1 MIIKNLLIPMMVI
14 MAGTTPIAAGAIPI
28 ASDTAPIAVGAIP
41 IAYSTAP
48 IAAGVALPAN
58 TSAEMAVE
66 SSNSFYVY
74 STESIMQM
82 SVIQIGGEEYA
93 LPLTMKE
100 LAANGWKKPGLAKTR
115 PGELYVVNRDD
126 LQLSLSEDQQGVI
139 ERIVELYPS
148 SGTLEIPAE
157 EIPTDTGIRTESS
170 EEDPESA
177 GIKIGISEEYL
188 VGFLDQL
195 PLHWECAHLKNGIT
209 RYKVIVPLGG
219 PERVPFDEAAQTA
232 DGEAAQSVGGTSA
245 QTVEGVPAQ
254 TVDST
259 SAQAYPA
266 CEYIITVGDRQAKAV
281 EIRMISDPGPDGWPD
296 EILGFRAA
304 AYYEKKAGEMPPLFR
319 IEEQKDGRVLI
330 RLFEELEDHIATWAL
345 YKSDRTGKGYDE
357 AFDPNEKKVID
368 FMN

>member
-14 MAGTTPIAAGAIPI
+14 MAGATPIAAGAIPI
-28 ASDTAPIAVGAIP
+28 ASGSAAIASGA
-41 IAYSTAP
+41 
-48 IAAGVALPAN
+48 ALPAN
-58 TSAEMAVE
+58 TSAAMAVE
-66 SSNSFYVY
+66 SSNSFYAY
-74 STESIMQM
+74 STESIMRM
-82 SVIQIGGEEYA
+82 SVIQIGGTEYA

-100 LAANGWKKPGLAKTR
+100 LAADGWKKPGLAKTR
-115 PGELYVVNRDD
+115 PGELYIVNRDD

-148 SGTLEIPAE
+148 SGTLEIPA
-157 EIPTDTGIRTESS
+157 DTGIRTESS
-170 EEDPESA
+170 EEDPERA
-177 GIKIGISEEYL
+177 GIKIGISEEDL
-188 VGFLDQL
+188 VGILNQL
-195 PLHWECAHLKNGIT
+195 PLHWECAHLKNGTT

-219 PERVPFDEAAQTA
+219 PERVPFDEAAQTTDRASAQTA
-232 DGEAAQSVGGTSA
+232 DRTSA
-245 QTVEGVPAQ
+245 QTIDGA
-254 TVDST
+254 

-266 CEYIITVGDRQAKAV
+266 CEYVITVGDRQVKAV
-281 EIRMISDPGPDGWPD
+281 EIRMMSDPGPDGWPD

-357 AFDPNEKKVID
+357 AFDPNEKKAID
-368 FMN
+368 FMH

>member
-14 MAGTTPIAAGAIPI
+14 MAGATPIAAGAIPI
-28 ASDTAPIAVGAIP
+28 ASGSAAIASGA
-41 IAYSTAP
+41 
-48 IAAGVALPAN
+48 ALPAN
-58 TSAEMAVE
+58 TSAAMAVE
-66 SSNSFYVY
+66 SSNSFYAY

-82 SVIQIGGEEYA
+82 SVIQISGEEYA

-115 PGELYVVNRDD
+115 PGELYIVNRDD

-148 SGTLEIPAE
+148 SGTLEIPA
-157 EIPTDTGIRTESS
+157 DTGIRTESS
-170 EEDPESA
+170 EEDPERA
-177 GIKIGISEEYL
+177 GIKIGISEEDL
-188 VGFLDQL
+188 VGILNQL
-195 PLHWECAHLKNGIT
+195 PMHWECAHLKNGTT

-219 PERVPFDEAAQTA
+219 PERVPFDEAAQTT
-232 DGEAAQSVGGTSA
+232 DGASA
-245 QTVEGVPAQ
+245 QTVEGASAQ
-254 TVDST
+254 TIDGA

-266 CEYIITVGDRQAKAV
+266 CEYVITVGDRQVKAV

-368 FMN
+368 FMH

>member
-1 MIIKNLLIPMMVI
+1 MMII
-14 MAGTTPIAAGAIPI
+14 MAGATPIAAGAIPI
-28 ASDTAPIAVGAIP
+28 ASGSAAIASGA
-41 IAYSTAP
+41 
-48 IAAGVALPAN
+48 ALPAN
-58 TSAEMAVE
+58 TSAAMAVE
-66 SSNSFYVY
+66 SSNSFYAY

-115 PGELYVVNRDD
+115 PGELYIVNRDD

-148 SGTLEIPAE
+148 SGTLEIPA
-157 EIPTDTGIRTESS
+157 DTGIRTESS
-170 EEDPESA
+170 EEDPERA
-177 GIKIGISEEYL
+177 CIKIGISEEDL
-188 VGFLDQL
+188 VGILNQL
-195 PLHWECAHLKNGIT
+195 PLHWECAHLKNGTT

-219 PERVPFDEAAQTA
+219 PERVPFDEAAQTTDGASAQTA
-232 DGEAAQSVGGTSA
+232 DRTSA
-245 QTVEGVPAQ
+245 QTIDGA
-254 TVDST
+254 

-266 CEYIITVGDRQAKAV
+266 CEYVITVGDRQVKAV
-281 EIRMISDPGPDGWPD
+281 EIRMISDPGADGWPD

-357 AFDPNEKKVID
+357 AFDPNEKKAID
-368 FMN
+368 FMH

>member
-1 MIIKNLLIPMMVI
+1 MIVI
-14 MAGTTPIAAGAIPI
+14 MAGATPIAVRAIPVASGSAAI
-28 ASDTAPIAVGAIP
+28 AS
-41 IAYSTAP
+41 
-48 IAAGVALPAN
+48 GVALSAN
-58 TSAEMAVE
+58 TSAAMAVE
-66 SSNSFYVY
+66 SSNSFYAY

-115 PGELYVVNRDD
+115 PGELYIVNRDD

-148 SGTLEIPAE
+148 SGTLEIPA
-157 EIPTDTGIRTESS
+157 DTGSRTESS
-170 EEDPESA
+170 EEDPERA
-177 GIKIGISEEYL
+177 GIKIGVSEEDL
-188 VGFLDQL
+188 VGILNQL
-195 PLHWECAHLKNGIT
+195 PLHWECAHLKNGTT

-219 PERVPFDEAAQTA
+219 PERVPFDEAAQTTDRASAQTA
-232 DGEAAQSVGGTSA
+232 DRTSA
-245 QTVEGVPAQ
+245 QTIDGA
-254 TVDST
+254 

-266 CEYIITVGDRQAKAV
+266 CEYVITVGDRQVKAV

-357 AFDPNEKKVID
+357 AFDPNEKKAID
-368 FMN
+368 FMH

>member
-14 MAGTTPIAAGAIPI
+14 MAGATPIVAGAIPI
-28 ASDTAPIAVGAIP
+28 ASGSASIASGA
-41 IAYSTAP
+41 
-48 IAAGVALPAN
+48 ALPAN
-58 TSAEMAVE
+58 TSAAMAVE
-66 SSNSFYVY
+66 SSNSFYAY

-115 PGELYVVNRDD
+115 PGELYIVNRDD

-148 SGTLEIPAE
+148 SGTLEIPA
-157 EIPTDTGIRTESS
+157 DTGIRTESS
-170 EEDPESA
+170 EEDPERA
-177 GIKIGISEEYL
+177 GIKIGISEEDL
-188 VGFLDQL
+188 VGILNQL
-195 PLHWECAHLKNGIT
+195 PLHWECAHLKNGTT

-219 PERVPFDEAAQTA
+219 PERVPFDEAAQTTDGASAQTA
-232 DGEAAQSVGGTSA
+232 DRTSA
-245 QTVEGVPAQ
+245 QTIDGA
-254 TVDST
+254 

-266 CEYIITVGDRQAKAV
+266 CEYVITVGDRQVKAV

-357 AFDPNEKKVID
+357 AFDPNEKKAID
-368 FMN
+368 FMH

>member
-14 MAGTTPIAAGAIPI
+14 MAGATPIAAGAIPI
-28 ASDTAPIAVGAIP
+28 ASGSAAIASGA
-41 IAYSTAP
+41 
-48 IAAGVALPAN
+48 ALPAN
-58 TSAEMAVE
+58 TSAAMAVE
-66 SSNSFYVY
+66 SSNSFYAY

-115 PGELYVVNRDD
+115 PGELYIVNRDD

-148 SGTLEIPAE
+148 SGTLEIPA
-157 EIPTDTGIRTESS
+157 DTGIRTESS
-170 EEDPESA
+170 EEDPERA
-177 GIKIGISEEYL
+177 CIKIGISEEDL
-188 VGFLDQL
+188 VGILNQL
-195 PLHWECAHLKNGIT
+195 PLHWECAHLKNGTT

-219 PERVPFDEAAQTA
+219 PERVPFDEAAQTTDGASAQTA
-232 DGEAAQSVGGTSA
+232 DRTSA
-245 QTVEGVPAQ
+245 QTIDGA
-254 TVDST
+254 

-266 CEYIITVGDRQAKAV
+266 CEYVITVGDRQVKAV
-281 EIRMISDPGPDGWPD
+281 EIRMISDPGADGWPD

-357 AFDPNEKKVID
+357 AFDPNEKKAID
-368 FMN
+368 FMH

>member
-1 MIIKNLLIPMMVI
+1 MIVI
-14 MAGTTPIAAGAIPI
+14 MAGATPIAVRAIPVASGSAAI
-28 ASDTAPIAVGAIP
+28 ASGA
-41 IAYSTAP
+41 
-48 IAAGVALPAN
+48 ALPAN
-58 TSAEMAVE
+58 TSAAMAVE
-66 SSNSFYVY
+66 SSNSFYAY

-115 PGELYVVNRDD
+115 PGELYIVNRDD

-148 SGTLEIPAE
+148 SGTLEIPA
-157 EIPTDTGIRTESS
+157 DTGIRTESS
-170 EEDPESA
+170 EEDPERA
-177 GIKIGISEEYL
+177 GIKIGISEEDL
-188 VGFLDQL
+188 VGILNQL
-195 PLHWECAHLKNGIT
+195 PLHWECAHLKNGTT

-219 PERVPFDEAAQTA
+219 PERVPFDEAAQTTDRASAQTA
-232 DGEAAQSVGGTSA
+232 DRTSA
-245 QTVEGVPAQ
+245 QTIDGA
-254 TVDST
+254 

-266 CEYIITVGDRQAKAV
+266 CEYVITVGDRQVKAV

-357 AFDPNEKKVID
+357 AFDPNEKKAID
-368 FMN
+368 FMH

>member
-14 MAGTTPIAAGAIPI
+14 MAGATPIAAGAIPI
-28 ASDTAPIAVGAIP
+28 ASGSAAIASGA
-41 IAYSTAP
+41 
-48 IAAGVALPAN
+48 ALPAN
-58 TSAEMAVE
+58 TSAAMAVE
-66 SSNSFYVY
+66 SSNSFYAY

-93 LPLTMKE
+93 LPLTMKQ
-100 LAANGWKKPGLAKTR
+100 LAADGWKKPGAAKTR
-115 PGELYVVNRDD
+115 MGELYIVNRDD

-148 SGTLEIPAE
+148 SGTLEIPA
-157 EIPTDTGIRTESS
+157 DTGIRTESS
-170 EEDPESA
+170 EEEPERA
-177 GIKIGISEEYL
+177 GIKIGISEEDL
-188 VGFLDQL
+188 VGILNQL
-195 PLHWECAHLKNGIT
+195 PLHWECAHLKNGTT
-209 RYKVIVPLGG
+209 RYKVIVPFGG
-219 PERVPFDEAAQTA
+219 PERVPFDEAAQTTDGASAQTA
-232 DGEAAQSVGGTSA
+232 DRASA
-245 QTVEGVPAQ
+245 QTVEGASAQ
-254 TVDST
+254 TIDGA

-266 CEYIITVGDRQAKAV
+266 CEYVITVGDRQVKAV

-368 FMN
+368 FINCK

>member
-14 MAGTTPIAAGAIPI
+14 MAGATPIAAGAIPI
-28 ASDTAPIAVGAIP
+28 ASGSAAIASGA
-41 IAYSTAP
+41 
-48 IAAGVALPAN
+48 ALPAN
-58 TSAEMAVE
+58 TSAAMAVE
-66 SSNSFYVY
+66 SSNSFYAY

-115 PGELYVVNRDD
+115 PGELYIVNRDD

-148 SGTLEIPAE
+148 SGTLEIPA
-157 EIPTDTGIRTESS
+157 DTGIRTESS
-170 EEDPESA
+170 EEDPERA
-177 GIKIGISEEYL
+177 GIKIGISEEDL
-188 VGFLDQL
+188 VGILNQL
-195 PLHWECAHLKNGIT
+195 PLHWECAHLKNGTT

-219 PERVPFDEAAQTA
+219 PERVPFDEAAQTTDGASAQTA
-232 DGEAAQSVGGTSA
+232 DRTSA
-245 QTVEGVPAQ
+245 QTIDGA
-254 TVDST
+254 

-266 CEYIITVGDRQAKAV
+266 CEYVITVGDRQVKAV
-281 EIRMISDPGPDGWPD
+281 EIRMISDPGADGWPD

-357 AFDPNEKKVID
+357 AFDPNEKKAID
-368 FMN
+368 FMH

>member
-1 MIIKNLLIPMMVI
+1 MIIKNLLIPMMII
-14 MAGTTPIAAGAIPI
+14 MAGATPIAAGAIPI
-28 ASDTAPIAVGAIP
+28 ASGSAAIASGA
-41 IAYSTAP
+41 
-48 IAAGVALPAN
+48 ALPAN
-58 TSAEMAVE
+58 TSAAMAVE
-66 SSNSFYVY
+66 SSNSFYAY

-100 LAANGWKKPGLAKTR
+100 LAADGWKKPGLAKTR
-115 PGELYVVNRDD
+115 PGELYIVNRDD

-148 SGTLEIPAE
+148 SGTLEIPA
-157 EIPTDTGIRTESS
+157 DTGIRTESS
-170 EEDPESA
+170 EEDPERA
-177 GIKIGISEEYL
+177 GIKIGISEEDL
-188 VGFLDQL
+188 VGILNQL
-195 PLHWECAHLKNGIT
+195 PLHWECAHLKNGTT

-219 PERVPFDEAAQTA
+219 PERVPFDEAAQTTDGASAQTA
-232 DGEAAQSVGGTSA
+232 DRTSA
-245 QTVEGVPAQ
+245 QTIDGA
-254 TVDST
+254 

-266 CEYIITVGDRQAKAV
+266 CEYVITVGDRQVKAV

-357 AFDPNEKKVID
+357 AFDPNEKKAID
-368 FMN
+368 FMH

>member
-1 MIIKNLLIPMMVI
+1 MMVI
-14 MAGTTPIAAGAIPI
+14 MAGATPIAAGAIPI
-28 ASDTAPIAVGAIP
+28 ASGSAAIASGA
-41 IAYSTAP
+41 
-48 IAAGVALPAN
+48 ALPAN
-58 TSAEMAVE
+58 TSAAMAVE
-66 SSNSFYVY
+66 SSNSFYAY

-115 PGELYVVNRDD
+115 PGELYIVNRDD

-148 SGTLEIPAE
+148 SGTLEIPA
-157 EIPTDTGIRTESS
+157 DTGIRTESS
-170 EEDPESA
+170 EEDPERA
-177 GIKIGISEEYL
+177 GIKIGISEEDL
-188 VGFLDQL
+188 VGILNQL
-195 PLHWECAHLKNGIT
+195 PLHWECAHLKNGTT

-219 PERVPFDEAAQTA
+219 PERVPFDEAAQTTDGASAQTA
-232 DGEAAQSVGGTSA
+232 DRTSA
-245 QTVEGVPAQ
+245 QTIDGA
-254 TVDST
+254 

-266 CEYIITVGDRQAKAV
+266 CEYVITVGDRQVKAV

-357 AFDPNEKKVID
+357 AFDPNEKKAID
-368 FMN
+368 FMH

>member
-14 MAGTTPIAAGAIPI
+14 MAGATPIAAGAIPI
-28 ASDTAPIAVGAIP
+28 ASGSAAIASGA
-41 IAYSTAP
+41 
-48 IAAGVALPAN
+48 ALPAN
-58 TSAEMAVE
+58 TSAAMAVE
-66 SSNSFYVY
+66 SSNSFYAY
-74 STESIMQM
+74 STESIMRM
-82 SVIQIGGEEYA
+82 SVIQIGGTEYA
-93 LPLTMKE
+93 LPLTMKQ
-100 LAANGWKKPGLAKTR
+100 LAADGWKKPGLAKTR
-115 PGELYVVNRDD
+115 PGELYIVNRDD

-148 SGTLEIPAE
+148 SGTLEIPA
-157 EIPTDTGIRTESS
+157 DTGIRTESS
-170 EEDPESA
+170 EEDPERA
-177 GIKIGISEEYL
+177 GIKIGISEEDL
-188 VGFLDQL
+188 VGILNQL
-195 PLHWECAHLKNGIT
+195 PLHWECAHLKNGTT

-219 PERVPFDEAAQTA
+219 SERVPFDEAAQTTDRASAQTA
-232 DGEAAQSVGGTSA
+232 DRTSA
-245 QTVEGVPAQ
+245 QTIDGA
-254 TVDST
+254 

-266 CEYIITVGDRQAKAV
+266 CEYVITVGDRQVKAV

-357 AFDPNEKKVID
+357 AFDPNEKKAID
-368 FMN
+368 FMH

>member
-14 MAGTTPIAAGAIPI
+14 MAGATPIAAGAIPI
-28 ASDTAPIAVGAIP
+28 ASGSAAIASGA
-41 IAYSTAP
+41 
-48 IAAGVALPAN
+48 ALPAN
-58 TSAEMAVE
+58 TSAAMAVE
-66 SSNSFYVY
+66 SSNSFYAY
-74 STESIMQM
+74 STESIMRM
-82 SVIQIGGEEYA
+82 SVIQIGGTEYA

-100 LAANGWKKPGLAKTR
+100 LAADGWKKPGLAKTR
-115 PGELYVVNRDD
+115 PGELYIVNRDD

-148 SGTLEIPAE
+148 SGTLEIPA
-157 EIPTDTGIRTESS
+157 DTGIRTESS
-170 EEDPESA
+170 EEDPERA
-177 GIKIGISEEYL
+177 GIKIGISEEDL
-188 VGFLDQL
+188 VGILNQL
-195 PLHWECAHLKNGIT
+195 PLHWECAHLKNGTT

-219 PERVPFDEAAQTA
+219 PERVPFDEAAQTTDGASAQTA
-232 DGEAAQSVGGTSA
+232 DRTSA
-245 QTVEGVPAQ
+245 QTIDGA
-254 TVDST
+254 

-266 CEYIITVGDRQAKAV
+266 CEYVITVGDRQVKAV

-357 AFDPNEKKVID
+357 AFDPNEKKAID
-368 FMN
+368 FMH

>member
-14 MAGTTPIAAGAIPI
+14 MAGATPIAAGAIPI
-28 ASDTAPIAVGAIP
+28 ASGSAAIASGA
-41 IAYSTAP
+41 
-48 IAAGVALPAN
+48 ALPAN
-58 TSAEMAVE
+58 TSAAMAVE
-66 SSNSFYVY
+66 SSNSFYAY

-100 LAANGWKKPGLAKTR
+100 LAADGWKKPGLAKTR
-115 PGELYVVNRDD
+115 PGELYIVNRDD

-148 SGTLEIPAE
+148 SGTLEIPA
-157 EIPTDTGIRTESS
+157 DTGIRTESS
-170 EEDPESA
+170 EEDPERA
-177 GIKIGISEEYL
+177 GIKIGISEEDL
-188 VGFLDQL
+188 VGILNQL
-195 PLHWECAHLKNGIT
+195 PLHWECAHLKNGTT

-219 PERVPFDEAAQTA
+219 PERVPFDEAAQTTDRASAQTA
-232 DGEAAQSVGGTSA
+232 DRTSA
-245 QTVEGVPAQ
+245 QTIDGA
-254 TVDST
+254 

-266 CEYIITVGDRQAKAV
+266 CEYVITVGDRQVKAV
-281 EIRMISDPGPDGWPD
+281 EIRMMSDPGPDGWPD

-357 AFDPNEKKVID
+357 AFDPNEKKAID
-368 FMN
+368 FMH

>member
-14 MAGTTPIAAGAIPI
+14 MAGATPIAAGAIPI
-28 ASDTAPIAVGAIP
+28 ASGSATIASGA
-41 IAYSTAP
+41 
-48 IAAGVALPAN
+48 ALPAN
-58 TSAEMAVE
+58 TSAAMAVE
-66 SSNSFYVY
+66 SSNSFYAY

-115 PGELYVVNRDD
+115 PGELYIVNRDD

-148 SGTLEIPAE
+148 SGTLEIPA
-157 EIPTDTGIRTESS
+157 DTGIRTESS
-170 EEDPESA
+170 EEDPERA
-177 GIKIGISEEYL
+177 GIKIGISEEDL
-188 VGFLDQL
+188 VGILNQL
-195 PLHWECAHLKNGIT
+195 PLHWECAHLKNGTT

-219 PERVPFDEAAQTA
+219 PERVPFDEAAQTTDGASAQTA
-232 DGEAAQSVGGTSA
+232 DRTSA
-245 QTVEGVPAQ
+245 QTIDGA
-254 TVDST
+254 

-266 CEYIITVGDRQAKAV
+266 CEYVITVGDRQVKAV

-357 AFDPNEKKVID
+357 AFDPNEKKMID

>member
-14 MAGTTPIAAGAIPI
+14 MAGATPIAAGAIPI
-28 ASDTAPIAVGAIP
+28 ASGSATIASGA
-41 IAYSTAP
+41 
-48 IAAGVALPAN
+48 ALPAN
-58 TSAEMAVE
+58 TSAAMAVE
-66 SSNSFYVY
+66 SSNSFYAY
-74 STESIMQM
+74 STESIMRM
-82 SVIQIGGEEYA
+82 SVIQIGGTEYA
-93 LPLTMKE
+93 LPLTMKQ
-100 LAANGWKKPGLAKTR
+100 LAADGWKKPGLAKTR
-115 PGELYVVNRDD
+115 PGELYIVNRDD

-148 SGTLEIPAE
+148 SGTLEIPA
-157 EIPTDTGIRTESS
+157 DTGIRTESS
-170 EEDPESA
+170 EEDPERA
-177 GIKIGISEEYL
+177 GIKIGISEEDL
-188 VGFLDQL
+188 VGILNQL
-195 PLHWECAHLKNGIT
+195 PLHWECAHLKNGTT

-219 PERVPFDEAAQTA
+219 PERVPFDEAAQTTDRASAQTA
-232 DGEAAQSVGGTSA
+232 DRTSA
-245 QTVEGVPAQ
+245 QTIDGA
-254 TVDST
+254 

-266 CEYIITVGDRQAKAV
+266 CEYVITVGDRQVKAV

-357 AFDPNEKKVID
+357 AFDPNEKKAID
-368 FMN
+368 FMH

>member
-14 MAGTTPIAAGAIPI
+14 MAGATPIAAGAIPI
-28 ASDTAPIAVGAIP
+28 ASGSAAIASGA
-41 IAYSTAP
+41 
-48 IAAGVALPAN
+48 ALPAN
-58 TSAEMAVE
+58 TSAAMAVE
-66 SSNSFYVY
+66 SSNSFYAY
-74 STESIMQM
+74 STESIMRM
-82 SVIQIGGEEYA
+82 SVIQIGGTEYA
-93 LPLTMKE
+93 LPLTMKQ
-100 LAANGWKKPGLAKTR
+100 LAADGWKKPGLAKTR
-115 PGELYVVNRDD
+115 PGELYIVNRDD

-148 SGTLEIPAE
+148 SGTLEIPA
-157 EIPTDTGIRTESS
+157 DTGIRTESS
-170 EEDPESA
+170 EEDPERA
-177 GIKIGISEEYL
+177 GIKIGISEEDL
-188 VGFLDQL
+188 VGILNQL
-195 PLHWECAHLKNGIT
+195 PLHWECAHLKNGTT

-219 PERVPFDEAAQTA
+219 SERVPFDEAAQTTDRASAQTA
-232 DGEAAQSVGGTSA
+232 DRTSA
-245 QTVEGVPAQ
+245 QTIDGA
-254 TVDST
+254 

-266 CEYIITVGDRQAKAV
+266 CEYVITVGDRQVKAV

-368 FMN
+368 FMH

>member
-14 MAGTTPIAAGAIPI
+14 MAGATPIAAGAIPI
-28 ASDTAPIAVGAIP
+28 ASGSATVT
-41 IAYSTAP
+41 S
-48 IAAGVALPAN
+48 GVALPAN
-58 TSAEMAVE
+58 TSAAMAVE
-66 SSNSFYVY
+66 SSNSFYAY

-100 LAANGWKKPGLAKTR
+100 LAADGWKKPGLAKTR
-115 PGELYVVNRDD
+115 PGELYIVNRDD

-148 SGTLEIPAE
+148 SGTMEIPA
-157 EIPTDTGIRTESS
+157 DTGTRTESS
-170 EEDPESA
+170 EEDPERA
-177 GIKIGISEEYL
+177 GIKIGISEEDL
-188 VGFLDQL
+188 VGILNQL
-195 PLHWECAHLKNGIT
+195 PLHWECAHLKNGTT

-219 PERVPFDEAAQTA
+219 PERVPSDEAVQTA
-232 DGEAAQSVGGTSA
+232 DGA
-245 QTVEGVPAQ
+245 
-254 TVDST
+254 

-281 EIRMISDPGPDGWPD
+281 EIRMIADPGPDGWPD

-368 FMN
+368 FMHYK

>member
-1 MIIKNLLIPMMVI
+1 MIIENLLIPMMVI
-14 MAGTTPIAAGAIPI
+14 MAGATPIAAGAIPI
-28 ASDTAPIAVGAIP
+28 ASGSAAIASGA
-41 IAYSTAP
+41 
-48 IAAGVALPAN
+48 ALPAN
-58 TSAEMAVE
+58 TSAAMAVE
-66 SSNSFYVY
+66 SSNSFYAY

-115 PGELYVVNRDD
+115 PGELYIVNRDD

-148 SGTLEIPAE
+148 SGTLEIPA
-157 EIPTDTGIRTESS
+157 DTGIRTESS
-170 EEDPESA
+170 EEDPERA
-177 GIKIGISEEYL
+177 GIKIGISEEDL
-188 VGFLDQL
+188 VGILNQL
-195 PLHWECAHLKNGIT
+195 PLHWECAHLKNGTT

-219 PERVPFDEAAQTA
+219 LERVPFDEAAQTTDGASAQTA
-232 DGEAAQSVGGTSA
+232 DRTSA
-245 QTVEGVPAQ
+245 QTIDGA
-254 TVDST
+254 

-266 CEYIITVGDRQAKAV
+266 CEYVITVGDRQVKAV
-281 EIRMISDPGPDGWPD
+281 EIRMMSDPGPDGWPD

-357 AFDPNEKKVID
+357 AFDPNEQKAID
-368 FMN
+368 FMH

>member
-14 MAGTTPIAAGAIPI
+14 MAGATPIAAGAIPI
-28 ASDTAPIAVGAIP
+28 ASGSAAIASGA
-41 IAYSTAP
+41 
-48 IAAGVALPAN
+48 ALPAN
-58 TSAEMAVE
+58 TSAAMAVE
-66 SSNSFYVY
+66 SSNSFYAY

-115 PGELYVVNRDD
+115 PGELYIVNRDD

-148 SGTLEIPAE
+148 SGTLEIPA
-157 EIPTDTGIRTESS
+157 DTGIRTESS
-170 EEDPESA
+170 EEDPERA
-177 GIKIGISEEYL
+177 GIKIGISEEDL
-188 VGFLDQL
+188 VGILNQL
-195 PLHWECAHLKNGIT
+195 PLHWECAHLKNGTT

-219 PERVPFDEAAQTA
+219 PERVPFDEAAQTTDGASAQTA
-232 DGEAAQSVGGTSA
+232 DRTSA
-245 QTVEGVPAQ
+245 QTIDGA
-254 TVDST
+254 

-266 CEYIITVGDRQAKAV
+266 CEYVITVGDRQVKAV

-357 AFDPNEKKVID
+357 AFDPNEKKAID
-368 FMN
+368 FMH

>member
-1 MIIKNLLIPMMVI
+1 MIIKNLLIPMMII
-14 MAGTTPIAAGAIPI
+14 MAGATPIAAGAIPI
-28 ASDTAPIAVGAIP
+28 ASGSAAIASGA
-41 IAYSTAP
+41 
-48 IAAGVALPAN
+48 ALPAN
-58 TSAEMAVE
+58 TSAAMAVE
-66 SSNSFYVY
+66 SSNSFYAY

-100 LAANGWKKPGLAKTR
+100 LAADGWKKPGLAKTR
-115 PGELYVVNRDD
+115 PGELYIVNRDD

-148 SGTLEIPAE
+148 SGTLEIPA
-157 EIPTDTGIRTESS
+157 DTGIRTESS
-170 EEDPESA
+170 EEDPERA
-177 GIKIGISEEYL
+177 GIKIGISEEDL
-188 VGFLDQL
+188 VGILNQL
-195 PLHWECAHLKNGIT
+195 PLHWECAHLKYGTT

-219 PERVPFDEAAQTA
+219 PERVPFDEAAQTTDGASAQTA
-232 DGEAAQSVGGTSA
+232 DRTSA
-245 QTVEGVPAQ
+245 QTIDGA
-254 TVDST
+254 

-266 CEYIITVGDRQAKAV
+266 CEYVITVGDRQVKAV

-357 AFDPNEKKVID
+357 AFDPNEKKAID
-368 FMN
+368 FMH

>member
-14 MAGTTPIAAGAIPI
+14 MAGATPIAAGAIPI
-28 ASDTAPIAVGAIP
+28 ASGSATIA
-41 IAYSTAP
+41 S
-48 IAAGVALPAN
+48 GVALPAN
-58 TSAEMAVE
+58 TSAAMAVE
-66 SSNSFYVY
+66 SSNSFYAY
-74 STESIMQM
+74 STESIMRM

-93 LPLTMKE
+93 LPLTMKQ
-100 LAANGWKKPGLAKTR
+100 LAADGWKKPGVAKTR
-115 PGELYVVNRDD
+115 MGELYIVNRDD

-148 SGTLEIPAE
+148 SGTLEIPA
-157 EIPTDTGIRTESS
+157 DTGIRTESS
-170 EEDPESA
+170 EEEPERA
-177 GIKIGISEEYL
+177 GIKIGISEEDL
-188 VGFLDQL
+188 VGILNQL
-195 PLHWECAHLKNGIT
+195 PLHWECAHLKNGTT

-219 PERVPFDEAAQTA
+219 PERVPFDEAAQTI
-232 DGEAAQSVGGTSA
+232 DGA
-245 QTVEGVPAQ
+245 
-254 TVDST
+254 

-266 CEYIITVGDRQAKAV
+266 CEYVITVSDRQVKAV

-368 FMN
+368 FMNCK

>member
-14 MAGTTPIAAGAIPI
+14 MAGATPIAAGAIPI
-28 ASDTAPIAVGAIP
+28 ASGSATIASGA
-41 IAYSTAP
+41 
-48 IAAGVALPAN
+48 ALPAN
-58 TSAEMAVE
+58 TSAAMAVE
-66 SSNSFYVY
+66 SSNSFYAY
-74 STESIMQM
+74 STESIMRM
-82 SVIQIGGEEYA
+82 SVIQIGGTEYA
-93 LPLTMKE
+93 LPLTMKQ

-115 PGELYVVNRDD
+115 PGELYIVNRDD

-148 SGTLEIPAE
+148 SGTLEIPA
-157 EIPTDTGIRTESS
+157 DTGIRTESS
-170 EEDPESA
+170 EEDPERA
-177 GIKIGISEEYL
+177 GIKIGISEEDL
-188 VGFLDQL
+188 VGILNQL
-195 PLHWECAHLKNGIT
+195 PLHWECAHLKNGTT

-219 PERVPFDEAAQTA
+219 PERVPFDEAAQTTDGASAQTA
-232 DGEAAQSVGGTSA
+232 DRTSA
-245 QTVEGVPAQ
+245 QTIDGA
-254 TVDST
+254 

-266 CEYIITVGDRQAKAV
+266 CEYVITVGDRQVKAV

-357 AFDPNEKKVID
+357 AFDPNEKKMID

>member
-1 MIIKNLLIPMMVI
+1 MIIKNLLIPMIVI
-14 MAGTTPIAAGAIPI
+14 MAGATPIAVRAIPVASGSAAI
-28 ASDTAPIAVGAIP
+28 AS
-41 IAYSTAP
+41 
-48 IAAGVALPAN
+48 GVALSAN
-58 TSAEMAVE
+58 TSAAMAVE
-66 SSNSFYVY
+66 SSNSFYAY

-115 PGELYVVNRDD
+115 PGELYIVNRDD
-126 LQLSLSEDQQGVI
+126 LKLSLSEDQQGVI
-139 ERIVELYPS
+139 ERIVELYPF
-148 SGTLEIPAE
+148 SGTLEIPA
-157 EIPTDTGIRTESS
+157 DTGIRTKSS
-170 EEDPESA
+170 EEDPERA
-177 GIKIGISEEYL
+177 GIKIGISEEDL
-188 VGFLDQL
+188 VGILNQL
-195 PLHWECAHLKNGIT
+195 PLHWECAHLKNGTT

-219 PERVPFDEAAQTA
+219 PERAPFDEAEQTA
-232 DGEAAQSVGGTSA
+232 DRASA
-245 QTVEGVPAQ
+245 QTVDGASE
-254 TVDST
+254 
-259 SAQAYPA
+259 QAYPT
-266 CEYIITVGDRQAKAV
+266 CEYVITVGDRQVKAV

-319 IEEQKDGRVLI
+319 SEEQKDGRVLI

>member
-1 MIIKNLLIPMMVI
+1 MIIKNLLIPMMII
-14 MAGTTPIAAGAIPI
+14 MAGATPIAAGAIPI
-28 ASDTAPIAVGAIP
+28 ASGSAAIASGA
-41 IAYSTAP
+41 
-48 IAAGVALPAN
+48 ALPAN
-58 TSAEMAVE
+58 TSAAMAVE
-66 SSNSFYVY
+66 SSNSFYAY

-115 PGELYVVNRDD
+115 PGELYIVNRDD

-148 SGTLEIPAE
+148 SGTLEIPA
-157 EIPTDTGIRTESS
+157 DTGIRTESS
-170 EEDPESA
+170 EEDPERA
-177 GIKIGISEEYL
+177 GIKIGISEEDL
-188 VGFLDQL
+188 VGILNQL
-195 PLHWECAHLKNGIT
+195 PLHWECAHLKNGTT

-219 PERVPFDEAAQTA
+219 PERVPFDEVAQTT
-232 DGEAAQSVGGTSA
+232 DGAST
-245 QTVEGVPAQ
+245 QT
-254 TVDST
+254 
-259 SAQAYPA
+259 YPA
-266 CEYIITVGDRQAKAV
+266 CEYVITVGDRQVKAV

-357 AFDPNEKKVID
+357 AFDPNEKKAID
-368 FMN
+368 FMNCK

>member
-1 MIIKNLLIPMMVI
+1 MMVI
-14 MAGTTPIAAGAIPI
+14 MAGATPIAAGAIPI
-28 ASDTAPIAVGAIP
+28 ASGSAAIASGA
-41 IAYSTAP
+41 
-48 IAAGVALPAN
+48 ALPAN
-58 TSAEMAVE
+58 TSAAMAVE
-66 SSNSFYVY
+66 SSNSFYAY

-115 PGELYVVNRDD
+115 PGELYIVNRDD

-148 SGTLEIPAE
+148 SGTLEIPA
-157 EIPTDTGIRTESS
+157 DTGIRTESS
-170 EEDPESA
+170 EEAPERA
-177 GIKIGISEEYL
+177 GIKIGISEEDL
-188 VGFLDQL
+188 VGILNQL
-195 PLHWECAHLKNGIT
+195 PLHWECAHLKNGTT

-219 PERVPFDEAAQTA
+219 PERVPFDEAAQTTDGASAQTA
-232 DGEAAQSVGGTSA
+232 DRTSA
-245 QTVEGVPAQ
+245 QTIDGA
-254 TVDST
+254 

-266 CEYIITVGDRQAKAV
+266 CEYVITVGDRQVKAI

-357 AFDPNEKKVID
+357 AFDPNEKKAID

>member
-14 MAGTTPIAAGAIPI
+14 MAGATPIAAGAIPI
-28 ASDTAPIAVGAIP
+28 ASGSATIASGA
-41 IAYSTAP
+41 
-48 IAAGVALPAN
+48 ALPAN
-58 TSAEMAVE
+58 TSAAMAVE
-66 SSNSFYVY
+66 SSNSFYAY

-100 LAANGWKKPGLAKTR
+100 LAADGWKKPGLAKTR
-115 PGELYVVNRDD
+115 PGELYIVNRDD

-148 SGTLEIPAE
+148 SGTLEIPA
-157 EIPTDTGIRTESS
+157 DTGIRTESS
-170 EEDPESA
+170 EEDPERA
-177 GIKIGISEEYL
+177 GIKIEISEEDL
-188 VGFLDQL
+188 VGILNQL
-195 PLHWECAHLKNGIT
+195 PLHWECAHLKNGTT
-209 RYKVIVPLGG
+209 RYKVIVPFGG
-219 PERVPFDEAAQTA
+219 PERVPFDEAAQTT
-232 DGEAAQSVGGTSA
+232 DGA
-245 QTVEGVPAQ
+245 
-254 TVDST
+254 

-266 CEYIITVGDRQAKAV
+266 CEYVITVGDRQVKAV

>member
-1 MIIKNLLIPMMVI
+1 MIIKNLLIPMMII
-14 MAGTTPIAAGAIPI
+14 MAGATPIAAGAIPI
-28 ASDTAPIAVGAIP
+28 ASGSAAIASGA
-41 IAYSTAP
+41 
-48 IAAGVALPAN
+48 ALPAN
-58 TSAEMAVE
+58 TSAAMAVE
-66 SSNSFYVY
+66 SSNSFYAY

-115 PGELYVVNRDD
+115 PGELYIVNRDD

-148 SGTLEIPAE
+148 SGTLEIPA
-157 EIPTDTGIRTESS
+157 DTGIRTESS
-170 EEDPESA
+170 EEDPERA
-177 GIKIGISEEYL
+177 GIKIGISEEDL
-188 VGFLDQL
+188 VGILNQL
-195 PLHWECAHLKNGIT
+195 PLHWECAHLKNGTT

-219 PERVPFDEAAQTA
+219 PERVPFDEAAQTTDGASAQTA
-232 DGEAAQSVGGTSA
+232 DRTSA
-245 QTVEGVPAQ
+245 QTIDGA
-254 TVDST
+254 

-266 CEYIITVGDRQAKAV
+266 CEYVITVGDRQVKAV

-357 AFDPNEKKVID
+357 AFDPNEKKAID
-368 FMN
+368 FMH

>member
-1 MIIKNLLIPMMVI
+1 MIIKNLLIPMMII
-14 MAGTTPIAAGAIPI
+14 MAGATPIAAGAIPI
-28 ASDTAPIAVGAIP
+28 ASGSAAIASGA
-41 IAYSTAP
+41 
-48 IAAGVALPAN
+48 ALPAN
-58 TSAEMAVE
+58 TSAAMAVE
-66 SSNSFYVY
+66 SSNSFYAY

-115 PGELYVVNRDD
+115 PGELYIVNRDD

-148 SGTLEIPAE
+148 SGTLEIPA
-157 EIPTDTGIRTESS
+157 DTGIRTESS
-170 EEDPESA
+170 EEDPERA
-177 GIKIGISEEYL
+177 CIKIGISEEDL
-188 VGFLDQL
+188 VGILNQL
-195 PLHWECAHLKNGIT
+195 PLHWECAHLKNGTT

-219 PERVPFDEAAQTA
+219 PERVPFDEAAQTTDGASAQTA
-232 DGEAAQSVGGTSA
+232 DRTSA
-245 QTVEGVPAQ
+245 QTIDGA
-254 TVDST
+254 

-266 CEYIITVGDRQAKAV
+266 CEYVITVGDRQVKAV

>member
-14 MAGTTPIAAGAIPI
+14 MAGATPIAAGAIPI
-28 ASDTAPIAVGAIP
+28 ASGSAAIASGA
-41 IAYSTAP
+41 
-48 IAAGVALPAN
+48 ALPAN
-58 TSAEMAVE
+58 TSAAMAVE
-66 SSNSFYVY
+66 SSNSFYAY
-74 STESIMQM
+74 STESIMRM
-82 SVIQIGGEEYA
+82 SVIQIGGTEYA

-115 PGELYVVNRDD
+115 PGELYIVNRDD

-148 SGTLEIPAE
+148 SGTLEIPA
-157 EIPTDTGIRTESS
+157 DTGIRTESS
-170 EEDPESA
+170 EEDPERA
-177 GIKIGISEEYL
+177 GIKIGISEEDL
-188 VGFLDQL
+188 VGILNQL
-195 PLHWECAHLKNGIT
+195 PLHWECAHLKNGTT

-219 PERVPFDEAAQTA
+219 PERVPFDEAAQTTDGASAQTA
-232 DGEAAQSVGGTSA
+232 DRTSA
-245 QTVEGVPAQ
+245 QTIDGA
-254 TVDST
+254 

-266 CEYIITVGDRQAKAV
+266 CEYVITVGDRQVKAV

-357 AFDPNEKKVID
+357 AFDPNEKKAID
-368 FMN
+368 FMH

>member
-1 MIIKNLLIPMMVI
+1 MMVI
-14 MAGTTPIAAGAIPI
+14 MAGATPIAAGAIPI
-28 ASDTAPIAVGAIP
+28 ASGSAAIASGA
-41 IAYSTAP
+41 
-48 IAAGVALPAN
+48 ALPAN
-58 TSAEMAVE
+58 TSAAMAVE
-66 SSNSFYVY
+66 SSNSFYAY

-115 PGELYVVNRDD
+115 PGELYIVNRDD

-148 SGTLEIPAE
+148 SGTLEIPA
-157 EIPTDTGIRTESS
+157 DTGIRTESS
-170 EEDPESA
+170 EEDPERA
-177 GIKIGISEEYL
+177 GIKIGISEEDL
-188 VGFLDQL
+188 VGILNQL
-195 PLHWECAHLKNGIT
+195 PLHWECAHLKNGTT

-219 PERVPFDEAAQTA
+219 PERVPFDEAAQTTDGASAQTA
-232 DGEAAQSVGGTSA
+232 DRTSA
-245 QTVEGVPAQ
+245 QTIDGA
-254 TVDST
+254 

-266 CEYIITVGDRQAKAV
+266 CEYVITVGDRQVKAV
-281 EIRMISDPGPDGWPD
+281 EIRMMSDPGPDGWPD

-357 AFDPNEKKVID
+357 AFDPNEKKAID
-368 FMN
+368 FMH